1 LSINRVKDYKTSSTS
16 GHISHYIR
24 VVSAAA
30 GLTFLFFLILPLM
43 QTISKPPRADMAVRD
58 IDTAYVP
65 PPPPPPE
72 EEPEKEPEPEEPP
85 PELMDESPPLDL
97 SQLELALNPGLN
109 EGWLSGDFA
118 VKLNTVAAGAGD
130 DNLDALFSMA
140 DLDQKP
146 RVVYQP
152 GPVIDKQ
159 VRKKAPGTVYILFI
173 VNQNGRVEDPMVQRS
188 TDSVFEK
195 PALAAVKQ
203 WKFEPGK
210 RNGKAVRFRMRVP
223 ISFPKG

>member
-1 LSINRVKDYKTSSTS
+1 
-16 GHISHYIR
+16 
-24 VVSAAA
+24 
-30 GLTFLFFLILPLM
+30 
-43 QTISKPPRADMAVRD
+43 MAVRD